1 MKISYLLSLMICATV
16 VFAEIQPVAPEGSGT
31 KDDPYLFD
39 RLENFFWL
47 SQTPWTKKIYC
58 KQTADIDASI
68 TQNEGE
74 TSWPLISNYDEY
86 ELNYDGQGYS
96 IISPY
101 LSDSVTNTRGI
112 FSFGIF
118 QIKNL
123 NIKKAKA
130 NYEREFGSIL
140 VGEMHINQKNKSTL
154 LSVENCNIEGEILTK
169 SSASGLINSVDI
181 ADKTA
186 SLIVSNCFCD
196 VIVQGEEIGA
206 SGLISNINSFYGNSI
221 NLYSS
226 GSKLTVRCK
235 VINGMGGLVGSV
247 FLYSPTNYVTT
258 ATIADCCSKI
268 DLVGTKGGGKNC
280 SIGGLFAKV
289 VISIYKSA
297 GMDIEPVCVANIFR
311 CRSTGSITLG
321 KNDIDGY
328 LRTFD
333 GGGFIGELGCHVEG
347 ASSTIFIDDC
357 YSDVAFDLD
366 DDYGNP
372 AGFIGTVT
380 ESNKGIFSLIAIARC
395 YASTPINIV
404 SPRSD
409 FWEYKKPFVGNYN
422 HAVAGT
428 IQCLTITNSYSNQ
441 DFFKFDDEYAIGKT
455 GKELKQKK
463 TFKDWDFVNV
473 WDIDEGESFPYLIN
487 EVPEPLSV
495 GAFGLAFL
503 IALRLILVLDKK

>member
-1 MKISYLLSLMICATV
+1 MKALHLSVLVFAAAMA
-16 VFAEIQPVAPEGSGT
+16 FAEIESVAPEGSGK
-31 KDDPYLFD
+31 KDDPYLINK
-39 RLENFFWL
+39 LENFFWL
-47 SQTPWTKKIYC
+47 SQASQERVIYC
-58 KQTADIDASI
+58 KQTADIDASR
-68 TQNEGE
+68 TQKEGE
-74 TSWPLISNYDEY
+74 SSWPLIANYKT
-86 ELNYDGQGYS
+86 LNYDGQGYS

-101 LSDSVTNTRGI
+101 ISDATGKVRGI
-112 FSFGIF
+112 FSYGIF

-130 NYEREFGSIL
+130 NFEKEAGAIL
-140 VGEMHINQKNKSTL
+140 VGEININGENRSTI
-154 LSVENCNIEGEILTK
+154 LSVENCNVDGYVLTS
-169 SSASGLINSVDI
+169 SSASGLINTVDI

-268 DLVGTKGGGKNC
+268 DLVGTKGSGKNC

-311 CRSTGSITLG
+311 CHSTGSITLG

-473 WDIDEGESFPYLIN
+473 WDIDEGVSFPYLIS
-487 EVPEPLSV
+487 EVPEPFSV
-495 GAFGLAFL
+495 GAFVLALL
-503 IALRLILVLDKK
+503 IAFRLIPASRKK